1 MLDELREIP
10 LFPLN
15 TVLFP
20 GMALPLHVFEPR
32 YRQMTTECLD
42 TGAPIGIVLA
52 LTEGDIEHE
61 TPAHIGTMA
70 RICDYQRLPD
80 GRYNLL
86 TVGFQRFEVVEVH
99 YDHLYISGLV
109 RPLKD
114 QPADDMQTTSELA
127 REGRTILHEYLQ
139 LVLQLLGSED
149 VAIEIPEQAED
160 LSFLIASSLSCE
172 DDEKQRLL
180 EISSVTER
188 LATGVR
194 LLRDE
199 VELLRHHNDD
209 EALPPF
215 DSDHSMLN

>member
-52 LTEGDIEHE
+52 LTEGDIERE

-86 TVGFQRFEVVEVH
+86 TVGTQRFEVVELH
-99 YDHLYISGLV
+99 YDHPYISGLV

-114 QPADDMQTTSELA
+114 EPADDTGTTTELA
-127 REGRTILHEYLQ
+127 REGRAILQEYLQ
-139 LVLQLLGSED
+139 LVLRLLGSED
-149 VAIEIPEQAED
+149 FAIEIPEQAED

-188 LATGVR
+188 LAAGVR

-199 VELLRHHNDD
+199 VEVLRRHDD
-209 EALPPF
+209 DDIQPPF
-215 DSDHSMLN
+215 DGDHSILN